1 MPYFFPHLAAA
12 AFWAISL
19 RRLAESA
26 FARAGPP
33 FFPIADAASLIFLLS
48 FLGVAIRI
56 SITA

>member
-26 FARAGPP
+26 LARAGPP

-48 FLGVAIRI
+48 FLSVAIRLV
-56 SITA
+56 